1 MFRSAARSAS
11 SIVAFAVLLL
21 ASAAFADVT
30 APPAHQAEEPKP
42 DSSEASGRKI
52 VWQMP
57 VVVESAKLREEDRVG
72 ANQQP
77 RWTAHRRFSTTRV
90 YVLPPGYTEF
100 TYWLI
105 PRFERDGSQDLE
117 TQYEIEFGLPHRF
130 QLDLYAIAHKN
141 GKEGTLSFDEQKVE
155 VRYALADWGRIWG
168 NPTLYAEWIAVS
180 GGADHIEG
188 KLLLGGGIS
197 SGWHWGVNAVYEQE
211 MGGERETER
220 ELTAGLSRTMKDGI
234 WSLGIETQYAL
245 EDDEETRGDY
255 EKEFQLG
262 PSFQFHPQPRMHI
275 DLVSLFPL
283 DDDSPKAEIT
293 ALVGW
298 EF

>member
-1 MFRSAARSAS
+1 MSAARTT
-11 SIVAFAVLLL
+11 SILLL
-21 ASAAFADVT
+21 IALLSVAGSATADVT
-30 APPAHQAEEPKP
+30 APPATQFNEPKS
-42 DSSEASGRKI
+42 DSTEAASRKI
-52 VWQMP
+52 VWEMP

-90 YVLPPGYTEF
+90 YVLPEGYTEF
-100 TYWLI
+100 SYWLI
-105 PRFERDGSQDLE
+105 PRFERDGSQNLE
-117 TQYEIEFGLPHRF
+117 TQYEIEFGLPYRF
-130 QLDLYAIAHKN
+130 QLDLYAITHKN
-141 GKEGTLSFDEQKVE
+141 GKEGTLSLDEQKVE
-155 VRYALADWGRIWG
+155 LRYALADWGRIFG

-188 KLLLGGGIS
+188 KLLLGGEIT

-220 ELTAGLSRTMKDGI
+220 ELTTGLSRTMKDGV
-234 WSLGIETQYAL
+234 WSLGLETQFAF

-262 PSFQFHPQPRMHI
+262 PSLQIHPQPRMHI
-275 DLVSLFPL
+275 DLVPLFPL
-283 DDDSPKAEIT
+283 DDDSPKAEVTLI
-293 ALVGW
+293 VGW